1 MEPNEFGHG
10 ETDGKDEPSGDG
22 TLAEPDEE
30 TATDDNSP
38 SVEEFTEIVNE
49 QRRRRH

>member
-1 MEPNEFGHG
+1 MEPNEFGHA
-10 ETDGKDEPSGDG
+10 ETDGKDDDG

>member
-1 MEPNEFGHG
+1 MEPNEFGHA
-10 ETDGKDEPSGDG
+10 ETDEPFDRGSL
-22 TLAEPDEE
+22 TEPDEE
-30 TATDDNSP
+30 TPTDDDAP